1 MKSIEKSLINFLKGT
16 APRVSEEELVNYA
29 LKDREKSDEI
39 IDILFRVINYELDE
53 YNGTKAL
60 DKVRDLLKCVST
72 VMVNVET
79 ADRGIIARKTHRL
92 DYKLEHLLEYNKSKI
107 LDRKKA
113 NKEIEKTRLTVIAV
127 SDQTVT
133 TETKSYDFINHLVN
147 TIKDITYIEY
157 AFSKVPSL
165 VNAKDKEENCLFENI
180 IIRYMNSIGMGNE
193 EDALYYSNL
202 LSLIMSQKNFSLSTK
217 DKRKCLETIYTE
229 INKMSCNKKKKK
241 KNIIHI
247 DFLNNLVD
255 SIKGEEKEVK
265 IDELSKKY
273 NISISFEPNIISQV
287 SSIKTKTG
295 TMTGREVVDDYTI
308 TIDKE
313 GAIEVDDALTC
324 KKLDNGNYLLGV
336 HIASVLGYFPYES
349 EVVQEAISR
358 NRSIYLP
365 VKYQDIEDDYD
376 RVIPIFPYSF
386 SAQTA
391 SLIPGDSKL
400 ARSYFF
406 EIDEDG
412 NIIKEEFKKTIVKSD
427 MKATYEQIDEVI
439 QKGSKNK
446 ELENL
451 VNSLSEVTEIISRKY
466 NVSEIYEKVK
476 NNADDFNELPVRNVG
491 SQNIINKIML
501 LTGNRVATFFAEH
514 NYPCLYRVHE
524 VNEDNIIKLQAM
536 IDNLNKTYGGD
547 QYEQLF
553 RLISGIYPKGWYNLS
568 GSHYGMGL
576 DHYCHCTSGLRRAAD
591 IVVEHALEVCY
602 DKEPTEEDLSKLK
615 HEIELIVGRINSKQ
629 GPIDW
634 FIKDYKRAYSKR
646 RQH

>member
-1 MKSIEKSLINFLKGT
+1 MKSIEKSLTNFLNGT

-29 LKDREKSDEI
+29 AKSKEKANEI
-39 IDILFRVINYELDE
+39 IDILFRVINYSLDN
-53 YNGTKAL
+53 YSGTKSL
-60 DKVRDLLKCVST
+60 EKERDLLKCVST
-72 VMVNVET
+72 VMVNSDDI
-79 ADRGIIARKTHRL
+79 DRGIVNRKTQRL

-107 LDRKKA
+107 LDRDNA

-127 SDQTVT
+127 ADQSVT
-133 TETKSYDFINHLVN
+133 TETKSYDFINHLVT

-165 VNAKDKEENCLFENI
+165 VNAKDKEETCLFENI
-180 IIRYMNSIGMGNE
+180 IIKYMNSIGCGDE

-202 LSLIMSQKNFSLSTK
+202 LSLLMSQKNFSLSTK
-217 DKRKCLETIYTE
+217 DKRECLETIYTE
-229 INKMSCNKKKKK
+229 INKMSCNKKNKK

-255 SIKGEEKEVK
+255 SIKGEEKQVA

-273 NISISFEPNIISQV
+273 NISISFDPNIICQV
-287 SSIKTKTG
+287 NSIKTKTG
-295 TMTGREVVDDYTI
+295 IMTNREVVDDYTI
-308 TIDKE
+308 TIDKD

-451 VNSLSEVTEIISRKY
+451 VNSLLEVTEIISRKY

-476 NNADDFNELPVRNVG
+476 NNTDDFNELPVRNVG

-501 LTGNRVATFFAEH
+501 LTGNRVANFFAEH

-524 VNEDNIIKLQAM
+524 VNENNIIKLQAM
-536 IDNLNKTYGGD
+536 IDNLNKTYGGE

-553 RLISGIYPKGWYNLS
+553 RVISGIYPKGWYNLK
-568 GSHYGMGL
+568 GSH
-576 DHYCHCTSGLRRAAD
+576 
-591 IVVEHALEVCY
+591 
-602 DKEPTEEDLSKLK
+602 
-615 HEIELIVGRINSKQ
+615 
-629 GPIDW
+629 
-634 FIKDYKRAYSKR
+634 
-646 RQH
+646 

>member
-1 MKSIEKSLINFLKGT
+1 MKSIEKSLTNFLNGT

-29 LKDREKSDEI
+29 AKSKEKANEI
-39 IDILFRVINYELDE
+39 IDILFRVINYSLDN
-53 YNGTKAL
+53 YSGTKSL
-60 DKVRDLLKCVST
+60 EKERDLLKCVST
-72 VMVNVET
+72 VMVNSDDI
-79 ADRGIIARKTHRL
+79 DRGIVNRKTQRL

-107 LDRKKA
+107 LDRDNA

-127 SDQTVT
+127 ADQSVT
-133 TETKSYDFINHLVN
+133 TETKSYDFINHLVT

-165 VNAKDKEENCLFENI
+165 VNAKDKEETCLFENI
-180 IIRYMNSIGMGNE
+180 IIKYMNSIGCGDE

-202 LSLIMSQKNFSLSTK
+202 LSLLMSQKNFSLSTK
-217 DKRKCLETIYTE
+217 DKRECLETIYTE
-229 INKMSCNKKKKK
+229 INKMSCNKKNKK

-255 SIKGEEKEVK
+255 SIKGEEKQVA

-273 NISISFEPNIISQV
+273 NISISFDPNIICQV
-287 SSIKTKTG
+287 NSIKTKTG
-295 TMTGREVVDDYTI
+295 IMTNREVVDDYTI

-313 GAIEVDDALTC
+313 GAIEIDDALTC

-336 HIASVLGYFPYES
+336 HIASVLGYFPWES
-349 EVVQEAISR
+349 ETVQEAISR

-386 SAQTA
+386 SAQIA
-391 SLIPGDSKL
+391 SLIPGAPKL

-406 EIDEDG
+406 EIDKNG
-412 NIIKEEFKKTIVKSD
+412 NIVKEEFKKTIVKSD
-427 MKATYEQIDEVI
+427 VKATYEQIDEVLR
-439 QKGSKNK
+439 KGSKDK
-446 ELENL
+446 QLEDL
-451 VNSLSEVTEIISRKY
+451 VNTLQEVTEIIDKKY
-466 NVSEIYEKVK
+466 KVSEIYEKVK
-476 NNADDFNELPVRNVG
+476 NNSDDFNELPVRNIG
-491 SQNIINKIML
+491 SQKIINKIML
-501 LTGNRVATFFAEH
+501 LTGNRVANFFAEH
-514 NYPCLYRVHE
+514 DYPCLYRVHE
-524 VNEDNIIKLQAM
+524 VNENNIIKLQAM
-536 IDNLNKTYGGD
+536 IDNLNKTYGGE

-553 RLISGIYPKGWYNLS
+553 RLISGIYPKGWYDLK

-576 DHYCHCTSGLRRAAD
+576 EHYCHCTSGLRRAAD

-602 DKEPTEEDLSKLK
+602 DNDPSEEDLKKLR

-629 GPIDW
+629 SPIDW
-634 FIKDYKRAYSKR
+634 FIKDYKRIYQKR
-646 RQH
+646 R